1 MSYVKAVIID
11 VLRYVSERSIDHKTL
26 VYTKCYNTESGV
38 SFQTGINS
46 VAMAE
51 GPRVGLVAMVG
62 GPSSAVDQAVA
73 DALIFGAPMVV
84 PAGDDNAD
92 ACNYSP
98 ARVESVRNSISF
110 SKKGQCRPVRPI

>member
-1 MSYVKAVIID
+1 MGKKWFDI
-11 VLRYVSERSIDHKTL
+11 
-26 VYTKCYNTESGV
+26 ESKV
-38 SFQTGINS
+38 SFQAGINS

-73 DALIFGAPMVV
+73 DALLFGAPIVV

-98 ARVESVRNSISF
+98 AREPTVRI
-110 SKKGQCRPVRPI
+110 